1 MILPNKRISLVDTF
15 YPHEG
20 HGCAVVIVA
29 ASVVVVASTVVGMSS
44 VVIIAIDVIVVI
56 IDVVVEVHAVV
67 AIVVGSPNA
76 VVAVVEHVLLEGR
89 ISWSFY

>member
-29 ASVVVVASTVVGMSS
+29 AS
-44 VVIIAIDVIVVI
+44 
-56 IDVVVEVHAVV
+56 VVVEVHAVV